1 MKHAKE
7 TELGDFESN
16 GKLSTLNES
25 ERQEV
30 LNILVYIDLDKYNLT
45 IESDSVNSQL
55 VLISQN
61 KTNEEDE
68 DFYLIS
74 NDLEKLAS
82 LKKLLEDMLIKF
94 DTLEC

>member
-1 MKHAKE
+1 M
-7 TELGDFESN
+7 
-16 GKLSTLNES
+16 LNKD

-30 LNILVYIDLDKYNLT
+30 LNTLNNIDLDKYNLT

-61 KTNEEDE
+61 KFNEEDE

-94 DTLEC
+94 DTIEC